1 MTRAE
6 LIALT
11 DLSRKSLPSIEQE
24 ETRVSALRAIAK
36 ALVENED
43 TILKANAY
51 DVSVAREK
59 GVREAMIDR
68 LSLTKEKLAAI
79 AEAVNA
85 VADLPSPTALDREYT
100 HKNGMTI
107 RRYRVPLGVVGMIYE
122 ARPNVTVDAAALCL
136 RSGNACL
143 LRGGSEAFASNK
155 ALVSVMRE
163 AIASVGVDE
172 NAVTILEDLSHE
184 TVDTLLSLRGYIDL
198 VIPRGGKGLIR
209 RVVENAAVPVIETG
223 AGNCHVYVHESADIP
238 MAVRILDNA
247 KTQRPSVCNA
257 AETLLCDEKIAKD
270 FLPLAKKALDLH
282 NVEWRGC
289 KKTCAILNGIAAAT
303 EEDYDTEYN
312 DYVLSVKVVSDVDE
326 AIAHIA
332 RYSTRHSECIVA
344 ENEDAVKR
352 FFSRVD
358 ASTLYHNASTRF
370 TDGGEFGLGAEIGI
384 STQKLHARGPFALEA
399 LTTTQY
405 RVYGKGETR

>member
-1 MTRAE
+1 MTRTE

-11 DLSRKSLPSIEQE
+11 DLSRAALPTLECE
-24 ETRVSALRAIAK
+24 EARINALYAIAD
-36 ALVENED
+36 ALAKNED
-43 TILKANAY
+43 VILTANAR
-51 DVSVAREK
+51 DVAAAREK

-79 AEAVNA
+79 GKAVKD
-85 VADLPSPTALDREYT
+85 VASLPSPTVIDREYT
-100 HKNGMTI
+100 HQNGMLI

-143 LRGGSEAFASNK
+143 LRGGSEAFSSNK
-155 ALVSVMRE
+155 ALVTVMRE
-163 AIASVGVDE
+163 AISSVGVDP
-172 NAVTILEDLSHE
+172 NTITVLEDLSHE
-184 TVDTLLSLRGYIDL
+184 TVDTLLSLRGHVDL

-209 RVVENAAVPVIETG
+209 RVVESAAVPVIETG
-223 AGNCHVYVHESADIP
+223 AGNCHVYVHESADVD

-257 AETLLCDEKIAKD
+257 AETLLCDEKIAKE
-270 FLPLAKKALDLH
+270 FLPLAKKALDAH

-289 KKTCAILNGIAAAT
+289 EKTRAILGSIALAT

-312 DYVLSVKVVSDVDE
+312 DYILSVKIVSDVDE
-326 AIAHIA
+326 AIRHIA
-332 RYSTRHSECIVA
+332 RYSTKHSECIVA
-344 ENEDAVKR
+344 EDENAVSR

-384 STQKLHARGPFALEA
+384 STQKLHARGPFALDA

>member
-1 MTRAE
+1 MTKEE
-6 LIALT
+6 LISLT
-11 DLSRKSLPSIEQE
+11 ALSRAALPTLECE
-24 ETRVSALRAIAK
+24 EARINALYAIAD
-36 ALVENED
+36 ALAKNED
-43 TILKANAY
+43 VILTANAR
-51 DVSVAREK
+51 DVAAAREK

-79 AEAVNA
+79 AEAVTD
-85 VADLPSPTALDREYT
+85 VASLPSPTVIDREYT
-100 HKNGMTI
+100 HKNGMLI

-122 ARPNVTVDAAALCL
+122 ARPNVTVDAASLCL

-155 ALVSVMRE
+155 ALVTVMRE
-163 AIASVGVDE
+163 AIASVGIDP
-172 NAVTILEDLSHE
+172 NAITILEDLSHE
-184 TVDTLLSLRGYIDL
+184 TVDTLLSLRGHIDL

-223 AGNCHVYVHESADIP
+223 AGNCHVYVHESADVE

-257 AETLLCDEKIAKD
+257 AETLLCDEAIAKE
-270 FLPLAKKALDLH
+270 FLPLAKKALDAH
-282 NVEWRGC
+282 KVEWRGC
-289 KKTCAILNGIAAAT
+289 EKTCAILGGIALAT

-312 DYVLSVKVVSDVDE
+312 DYILSVKVVSDIDE
-326 AIAHIA
+326 AIEHIA
-332 RYSTRHSECIVA
+332 RYSTKHSECIVA
-344 ENEDAVKR
+344 EDTEAVSR

-384 STQKLHARGPFALEA
+384 STQKLHARGPFALDA

>member
-1 MTRAE
+1 MTRTE

-11 DLSRKSLPSIEQE
+11 DLSRAALPTLECE
-24 ETRVSALRAIAK
+24 EARINALYAIAD
-36 ALVENED
+36 ALAKNED
-43 TILKANAY
+43 VILTANAR
-51 DVSVAREK
+51 DVAAAREK

-79 AEAVNA
+79 GKAVKD
-85 VADLPSPTALDREYT
+85 VASLPSPTVIDREYT
-100 HKNGMTI
+100 HQNGMLI
-107 RRYRVPLGVVGMIYE
+107 RRYRVPLGVIAMIYE

-143 LRGGSEAFASNK
+143 LRGGSEAFSSNK
-155 ALVSVMRE
+155 ALVTVMRE
-163 AIASVGVDE
+163 AISSVGVDP
-172 NAVTILEDLSHE
+172 NAITVLEDLSHE
-184 TVDTLLSLRGYIDL
+184 TVDTLLSLRGHVDL

-223 AGNCHVYVHESADIP
+223 AGNCHVYVHESADIH

-257 AETLLCDEKIAKD
+257 AETLLCDEKIAKE
-270 FLPLAKKALDLH
+270 FLPVAKKALDAH

-289 KKTCAILNGIAAAT
+289 EKTRAILGSIALAT

-312 DYVLSVKVVSDVDE
+312 DYILSVKIVSDVDE
-326 AIAHIA
+326 AIRHIA
-332 RYSTRHSECIVA
+332 RYSTKHSECIVA
-344 ENEDAVKR
+344 EDENAVSR

-384 STQKLHARGPFALEA
+384 STQKLHARGPFALDA

>member
-1 MTRAE
+1 MTKAD
-6 LIALT
+6 LIARS
-11 DLSRKSLPSIEQE
+11 DLSRAALPTLSE
-24 ETRVSALRAIAK
+24 EKTRKNALEAIARAIEENISRI
-36 ALVENED
+36 LEENE
-43 TILKANAY
+43 K
-51 DVSVAREK
+51 DVTEARKK
-59 GVREAMIDR
+59 GTREAMIDR
-68 LSLTKEKLAAI
+68 LSLTREKLQAI
-79 AEAVNA
+79 ATAVREIKE
-85 VADLPSPTALDREYT
+85 LPDPCIVDREYT

-107 RRYRVPLGVVGMIYE
+107 RRHRVPLGVIGMIYE

-143 LRGGSEAFASNK
+143 LRGGSEAFRSNK
-155 ALVSVMRE
+155 VLVDVMRD
-163 AIASVGVDE
+163 AVASVGVDK

-184 TVDTLLSLRGYIDL
+184 TVDTLLSLRGHIDL

-223 AGNCHVYVHESADIP
+223 AGNCHVYVHEKADIP

-270 FLPLAKKALDLH
+270 FLPLAKKALDAH

-289 KKTCAILNGIAAAT
+289 EKTCRILDGVTLAT

-312 DYVLSVKVVSDVDE
+312 DFILAVKVVSGIDE

-332 RYSTRHSECIVA
+332 RYSTKHSECIVTED
-344 ENEDAVKR
+344 ENAVAR

-384 STQKLHARGPFALEA
+384 STQKLHARGPFALDA

-405 RVYGKGETR
+405 RVHGKGEIR

>member
-1 MTRAE
+1 MTRTE

-11 DLSRKSLPSIEQE
+11 DLSRAALPTLECE
-24 ETRVSALRAIAK
+24 EARINALYAIAD
-36 ALVENED
+36 ALAKNED
-43 TILKANAY
+43 VILTANAR
-51 DVSVAREK
+51 DVAAAREK

-79 AEAVNA
+79 GKAVKD
-85 VADLPSPTALDREYT
+85 VASLPSPTVIDREYT
-100 HKNGMTI
+100 HQNGMLI
-107 RRYRVPLGVVGMIYE
+107 RRYRVPLGVIAMIYE

-143 LRGGSEAFASNK
+143 LRGGSEAFSSNK
-155 ALVSVMRE
+155 ALVTVMRE
-163 AIASVGVDE
+163 AISSVGVDP
-172 NAVTILEDLSHE
+172 NTITVLEDLSHE
-184 TVDTLLSLRGYIDL
+184 TVDTLLSLRGHIDL

-223 AGNCHVYVHESADIP
+223 AGNCHVYVHESADVD

-257 AETLLCDEKIAKD
+257 AETLLCDEKIAKE
-270 FLPLAKKALDLH
+270 FLPVAKKALDAH

-289 KKTCAILNGIAAAT
+289 EKTRAILGSIALAT

-312 DYVLSVKVVSDVDE
+312 DYILSVKIVSDVDE
-326 AIAHIA
+326 AIRHIA
-332 RYSTRHSECIVA
+332 RYSTKHSECIVA
-344 ENEDAVKR
+344 EDENAVSR

-384 STQKLHARGPFALEA
+384 STQKLHARGPFALDA